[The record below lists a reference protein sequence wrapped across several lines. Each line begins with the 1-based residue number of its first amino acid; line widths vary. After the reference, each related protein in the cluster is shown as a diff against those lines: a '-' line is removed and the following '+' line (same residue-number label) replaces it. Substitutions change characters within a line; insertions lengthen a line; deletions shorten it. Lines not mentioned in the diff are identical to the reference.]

1 MLFLLRNARYVKVVR
16 QVFAFFR
23 VSEQELTEM
32 VIRKMSQHEEFA
44 FDHNT
49 FFLFS
54 ALCLVEARKVSFVS
68 LPRYSFLPET
78 FFKLDFYSLSGSYSS
93 FVGTRPA

>member
-49 FFLFS
+49 FIFIFSSLSSWAEESFICFSPTLFISARNIFQTGFLFIIRI
-54 ALCLVEARKVSFVS
+54 LF
-68 LPRYSFLPET
+68 
-78 FFKLDFYSLSGSYSS
+78 
-93 FVGTRPA
+93 